1 LSVGNELQA
10 LCRRDKGGA
19 MSEGQN
25 RARAHV
31 NVRGRV
37 QGVYFRASAV
47 YEAQNLGLTG
57 WVRNCADGSVEA
69 LAEGDRNKM
78 EEWIAWCRR
87 GPSGARVEKV
97 EIQWLP
103 YTGEFAAFQIKR

>member
-1 LSVGNELQA
+1 
-10 LCRRDKGGA
+10 
-19 MSEGQN
+19 MSEGEN

-31 NVRGRV
+31 LVRGRV